1 MAVHVTVLVLIL
13 FAVYFAYPFK
23 TLFVWHPLLMLVG
36 LYGFSL
42 QGIVVYN
49 KFSSLVPTANAIK
62 KYNLHALLQTLGII
76 VITAGSAVIAKV
88 KKDNNRPRLKSW
100 HGILGIL
107 FVLHGLLQVIFG
119 FLKSCALMKRWV
131 KPRISRKIHA
141 ISGALFFSL
150 GCLVTGLG
158 FRSEWFQQRALVDSI
173 QDQGVRMLVDY
184 VLILLLC
191 LLVIIVS
198 TQIYDKYFAEHY
210 VSVTNMPPK
219 VKSAENNKIG

>member
-1 MAVHVTVLVLIL
+1 MAVHLTILVLIL
-13 FAVYFAYPFK
+13 FAIYFAYPFK

-42 QGIVVYN
+42 QGIIVYN

-76 VITAGSAVIAKV
+76 VIIAGSAVIDKV
-88 KKDNNRPRLKSW
+88 KRDNNRPRLKSW

-107 FVLHGLLQVIFG
+107 FIFHGLLQVIFG
-119 FLKSCALMKRWV
+119 FLKSCGFMKRWM
-131 KPRISRKIHA
+131 KPSISRKMHA
-141 ISGALFFSL
+141 ISGAIFFSL

-184 VLILLLC
+184 ILILLLC
-191 LLVIIVS
+191 LLFIIVS
-198 TQIYDKYFAEHY
+198 TQIYDRYFAGHY
-210 VSVTNMPPK
+210 APVTNTPPQ
-219 VKSAENNKIG
+219 VKNAEKSR